1 VAAVCNELKNFS
13 IPRCNTVIRTSIL
26 ESCGAQ
32 DLLLL
37 TYQHLSTV
45 GTSIGCSGLIYIV
58 VAVAGYYTYG
68 TEVASDILVSYP
80 QTKILSAARIFISLL
95 VAFSYPLQCLPSR
108 ASATTLWA
116 SCDEVCSSSKLP
128 AQSSGLSKPGSY
140 SAVAADEEDQPSDLE
155 LEPQSEPGTKIQ
167 RGLSR
172 PASPGSASDQ
182 EQDAGDTGD
191 AAELVALTGSET
203 VADVKEALQADS
215 SARCRYITLTSIF
228 LVGTLTV
235 INSPYN
241 QCGAQWCTLPRVHL
255 EIFFVVLMDAYVGLQ
270 VALALAD
277 LGVLLSV
284 VGASGSTIVSYI
296 LPGAIYYSIH
306 TADDT
311 WKRKAAACLFVAG
324 CGIIP
329 LALGFIFFG
338 GASH

>member
-1 VAAVCNELKNFS
+1 MVAY
-13 IPRCNTVIRTSIL
+13 
-26 ESCGAQ
+26 Q
-32 DLLLL
+32 DLQVLTHKFLL
-37 TYQHLSTV
+37 TV
-45 GTSIGCSGLIYIV
+45 GTSIGCSGIIYIV

-108 ASATTLWA
+108 ASATTLWT
-116 SCDEVCSSSKLP
+116 SCGDACSSSKLS
-128 AQSSGLSKPGSY
+128 AQSSQPSTPGSY
-140 SAVAADEEDQPSDLE
+140 TAVAADEEDQ
-155 LEPQSEPGTKIQ
+155 
-167 RGLSR
+167 SR
-172 PASPGSASDQ
+172 PLPLEAEALTEEGTRKLAIGSHTSPGSASDQ
-182 EQDAGDTGD
+182 EQDGADTGGE
-191 AAELVALTGSET
+191 AAELVALTGNQT
-203 VADVKEALQADS
+203 VADVKAALQEDS

-235 INSPYN
+235 TNTTYN
-241 QCGAQWCTLPRVHL
+241 HCSARSNTSTIAIFCRKHDKHLTLRSILRGSDGCT
-255 EIFFVVLMDAYVGLQ
+255 FCFQ

-296 LPGAIYYSIH
+296 LPGAIYYNIH
-306 TADDT
+306 TADNT
-311 WKRKAAACLFVAG
+311 WKRKAAACLFAAG

-329 LALGFIFFG
+329 LALGFILFG